1 MADDLSAAQPG
12 APLGSARSWRLRLI
26 RAANLTIA
34 TDPALADLYRT
45 RFEGAPPKVRVRGG
59 VVAVEYGP
67 RFRPANWGRQAAELT
82 LNPSVGWRIEAPKGL
97 EGLRAD
103 LRAIQLLG
111 LEVQHATSKAEVT
124 LARPVGT
131 VLLRFG
137 GASEVT
143 IHRPTGTAARVQVT
157 GGASRVSFDDQF
169 YKAVG
174 GEASWTTS
182 DFEQATDRY
191 DIDFSRGVRDL
202 VVDTLEVQV
211 ARRSQRLL
219 ATVLFTDI
227 VGSTERARAVGD
239 QRWRELLD
247 LHDEAARRLVDQ
259 EGGRLIKSTGDGIL
273 AVFDRPG
280 RGIRCA
286 LALREELRDRGSR
299 SGPGSTPERSTSAAT
314 TWAGSRS
321 TWPPGSWPPPAPVR
335 SWCPGPS
342 GTWSGLRHRPGGPWD
357 PHAQGPGRPL
367 AALCRQLSGDPR
379 QDRSP
384 PPGTLNPA
392 RESWPTKP
400 SGHESSPR
408 PGCLDMAQA
417 TSWPTAGSRER
428 MTSPH
433 TVGGDLGNGDPHSAS
448 PPFADRE
455 AVTSRSVPV
464 EHAYA
469 WRWRWATDGR

>member
-219 ATVLFTDI
+219 ATVLFTDL

-286 LALREELRDRGSR
+286 LALREELRASGIEIRSGLHTGEVDLRGADVGGIAVHLAARIMAAAGPGEVLVSRTVRDLVGAPTSPWRTMGPTRSRAWATPGSSLPPAERGST
-299 SGPGSTPERSTSAAT
+299 SGP
-314 TWAGSRS
+314 
-321 TWPPGSWPPPAPVR
+321 
-335 SWCPGPS
+335 
-342 GTWSGLRHRPGGPWD
+342 L
-357 PHAQGPGRPL
+357 
-367 AALCRQLSGDPR
+367 
-379 QDRSP
+379 
-384 PPGTLNPA
+384 
-392 RESWPTKP
+392 
-400 SGHESSPR
+400 SSPR
-408 PGCLDMAQA
+408 NSQ
-417 TSWPTAGSRER
+417 SREGVLAYQAIR
-428 MTSPH
+428 TRVQSSTRLSGHGSGDKLADCGLKRAHDFTTYGWRRPGKRRSP
-433 TVGGDLGNGDPHSAS
+433 
-448 PPFADRE
+448 
-455 AVTSRSVPV
+455 
-464 EHAYA
+464 
-469 WRWRWATDGR
+469 